1 MVWRSLLFHNTVCFW
16 FGVKRNASSI
26 LCPREQCLQPGQPTI
41 WGLQSETGRLEPLF
55 QQFGGIVL
63 SWKQSTTPLLL
74 TSSWKSSRLPIR
86 ALPACSH
93 RSAGK
98 GWEAAAEMGS
108 SRPRLSASFLGSAS
122 AGAHAGPQLGG
133 LELAVGISSG
143 CKRESRSQAG
153 SHRLLQP
160 MLHHEQRCWA
170 ATGLGRIYVSGIEF
184 GSYSQLLILLQGK
197 G

>member
-1 MVWRSLLFHNTVCFW
+1 MLP
-16 FGVKRNASSI
+16 ASSAQGNSA
-26 LCPREQCLQPGQPTI
+26 CSQGSPR
-41 WGLQSETGRLEPLF
+41 WGLRSETGHWEALF

-63 SWKQSTTPLLL
+63 SWKQSTTPLLP
-74 TSSWKSSRLPIR
+74 TSSWKSSKLPSR

-93 RSAGK
+93 PSAGK
-98 GWEAAAEMGS
+98 GWEAPAETGS

-122 AGAHAGPQLGG
+122 AGAHPGPQLGG
-133 LELAVGISSG
+133 LELAVGIGSG

-160 MLHHEQRCWA
+160 MPHHEQRCSVCWA
-170 ATGLGRIYVSGIEF
+170 ATGLGGIYVSGPEF
-184 GSYSQLLILLQGK
+184 GPYSQLLILLQGK